1 MQKRILC
8 YAVACLFSVTALSQT
23 TVTLIQ
29 DKPIWDLRLENATN
43 MSASDDD
50 TSQVFDFGFDFNF
63 FGETFNQGYM
73 ASNGCLILGSLSTA
87 NTWEKNCTQ
96 YNPSPS
102 PNTNY
107 TMYPFWTDLIMGE
120 NSSMLAKS
128 FDDKVIFGWYEM
140 WEYYRD
146 SKNTFEL
153 WLYPNDTYEARYG
166 ELDIQDHDVFI
177 GIQGKE
183 DEFETYY
190 FHDECNTGEY
200 NSKECYNYDWNNS
213 DKNQNLENG
222 GSLFVGEVIDCSNP
236 LNDVSCA
243 GYWQAYD
250 DEQCDIDPQYSPSC
264 KGYKQEES
272 VAYFEEDTMDYGY
285 QEEQFDYGYEEEY
298 GMYDTYEEP
307 EIFEE
312 YIFEPEYDTFEEPEF
327 VFDEPESFEPVQQY
341 EEVVEP
347 FEVLPEEEVFLPVEN
362 LMVEEFVFQETFI
375 AEREEWFEEETTVE
389 EELAYAEEPE
399 EELIEELIEEE
410 EVIEEIIEEEVVV
423 GAVLPEEKSSI
434 SREMALNVVSST
446 LSTAKSSVS
455 GTTSGNSIHATG
467 GTTGASSVSS
477 SSSGGGVSTSN
488 SPSISE
494 QFASSTAQNNQVLNM
509 SATVSSSTGTQ
520 TDTVETTSVA
530 VDTTSTQTIQS
541 QIDISMPTNSTDTET
556 EQLVEDVIAQNM
568 QAAQEDVI
576 AKQEETG
583 EYGSEDLVISYI
595 GFVPGFNTYRAVSI
609 PEKEFWYEPKNIYT
623 NNRLLD
629 NTAAFYE
636 LAGQSITTLTNLKEM
651 QPNL

>member
-8 YAVACLFSVTALSQT
+8 YAIACLFSVTALSQT

-43 MSASDDD
+43 MSASDDG
-50 TSQVFDFGFDFNF
+50 TSQVFNFGFDFNF

-87 NTWEKNCTQ
+87 STWEKNCTQ

-107 TMYPFWTDLIMGE
+107 TIYPFWTDLIMGE

-272 VAYFEEDTMDYGY
+272 VAYFQEEEIDYGY
-285 QEEQFDYGYEEEY
+285 QEEQNYSNPPIEEEQQFGY
-298 GMYDTYEEP
+298 IEEPMQSYEEP
-307 EIFEE
+307 IFFEPQQQVFNEPQPFSEPIETIEIFE
-312 YIFEPEYDTFEEPEF
+312 IAQEET
-327 VFDEPESFEPVQQY
+327 
-341 EEVVEP
+341 
-347 FEVLPEEEVFLPVEN
+347 FLPREEI
-362 LMVEEFVFQETFI
+362 MIEEFIFQETFL
-375 AEREEWFEEETTVE
+375 AENLPEPERIIE
-389 EELAYAEEPE
+389 EEPE
-399 EELIEELIEEE
+399 PIFE
-410 EVIEEIIEEEVVV
+410 EVIEEELEPRFIEEEI
-423 GAVLPEEKSSI
+423 EEQVAEVREERERQEETIEEIFVENKDTKSSLT
-434 SREMALNVVSST
+434 RDVALRVVSST
-446 LSTAKSSVS
+446 IKTANNSVS
-455 GTTSGNSIHATG
+455 GTSQNDDNNLNNSSNSSG
-467 GTTGASSVSS
+467 
-477 SSSGGGVSTSN
+477 SSGGGVSMSN
-488 SPSISE
+488 SPSISD
-494 QFASSTAQNNQVLNM
+494 QFASSTAQNNEVLQM
-509 SATVSSSTGTQ
+509 SVSVST
-520 TDTVETTSVA
+520 ESNESFS
-530 VDTTSTQTIQS
+530 DTTTMASNISNTS
-541 QIDISMPTNSTDTET
+541 SVNNDVQIDTSLSANNSRSDSDEIADQILAKNMQ
-556 EQLVEDVIAQNM
+556 EAQN
-568 QAAQEDVI
+568 EI
-576 AKQEETG
+576 KNKQEQTG
-583 EYGSEDLVISYI
+583 EYGSEDKIIAYMGYV
-595 GFVPGFNTYRAVSI
+595 VGFNDYRALSI
-609 PEKEFWYEPKNIYT
+609 PNQELWYKSKNIYT
-623 NNRLLD
+623 SNTLLD
-629 NTAAFYE
+629 NRTAFNG
-636 LAGQSITTLTNLKEM
+636 LFNQNIKTLVNLKAM